1 MQDFCY
7 ILKKVW
13 NGKMGKKKSSPI
25 ISILITI
32 IILAGLTTIGYLY
45 LKTDTFIKKTDM
57 SESPSVGTWMA
68 AGSWSDDSSYFFI
81 DETTNY
87 EDCVARVELYPN
99 GTCMIVTQHLRD
111 EGREDLK
118 MSFADTSST
127 EYGSWSEDEEKVTLK
142 PNSGLGFRTYNLY
155 KHQTVDGVRS
165 IGVENGIAVVE
176 GIYGITP
183 QTYGY
188 ASDYFMCDEFRD
200 AKKGILQGFIY
211 GKKE

>member
-1 MQDFCY
+1 MEE
-7 ILKKVW
+7 
-13 NGKMGKKKSSPI
+13 KKKKNSPI
-25 ISILITI
+25 VSILIAI
-32 IILAGLTTIGYLY
+32 IIFAVLAAIGYLY
-45 LKTDTFIKKTDM
+45 LKTDTLIKKTDM
-57 SESPSVGTWMA
+57 SESSSVGTWMA
-68 AGSWSDDSSYFFI
+68 AGSWSEDSSYFFK

-99 GTCMIVTQHLRD
+99 GTCLIVTQHFRD

-118 MSFADTSST
+118 MSFTDASSA
-127 EYGSWSEDEEKVTLK
+127 EYGSWSETEEKVTLK

-165 IGVENGIAVVE
+165 VGVENGIAVVE

-188 ASDYFMCDEFRD
+188 ASDYFLCDEFRNV
-200 AKKGILQGFIY
+200 KQGILQGFIY
-211 GKKE
+211 GKTE